1 MSTRAILWC
10 VAAFMAFFSVLIYG
24 IFVSST
30 NFECAHSTQQCF
42 YRYDAL
48 WFDQQQQTH
57 FQQIQSVLVESK
69 TTRSD
74 TGTQTNYTVVLK
86 TNAGSMPVLSSYSKD
101 RQSMELLAGQISAF
115 LEDPS
120 QAPFVYHE
128 DNRLVGTLIS
138 AAFAVAAVV
147 LFVVGLFASRRWAWQ
162 I

>member
-24 IFVSST
+24 LMVSST
-30 NFECAHSTQQCF
+30 QFECSHASSQCS

-48 WFDQQQQTH
+48 WLDQQQQTH

-69 TTRSD
+69 ITRSD
-74 TGTQTNYTVVLK
+74 TGTQTNYTVVLQ
-86 TNAGSMPVLSSYSKD
+86 THAGSMPVRSSYSKD
-101 RQSMELLAGQISAF
+101 RQSMEQLAEQIKVF
-115 LEDPS
+115 LADPS
-120 QAPFVYHE
+120 QAPFVYNE
-128 DNRLVGTLIS
+128 DNHLVGTLIS
-138 AAFAVAAVV
+138 AAFAVAALI